1 MATQPDR
8 LFMSVEDYLT
18 LDRNSPDV
26 RYEYIDGYAY
36 MLAGGT
42 ANHSTIKLNITSI
55 LKGLLRGSSC
65 RVYDSDLKVRL
76 SKSRYAYPD
85 VMVTCDS
92 RDRGKVD
99 IAESPR
105 IVFEVLSPSTEAYNR
120 GKKFAYYRAC
130 PTIEEYV
137 IVDAEQQPVEVYR
150 RQGRFWVLSTF
161 EAGDDVELASIN
173 VHIPIADIYED
184 VLFSDEV

>member
-8 LFMSVEDYLT
+8 LWMRVEDYLT

-36 MLAGGT
+36 LLAGGT
-42 ANHSTIKLNITSI
+42 ANHSTIKLNITSV
-55 LKGLLRGSSC
+55 LKGLLRGGSC

-76 SKSRYAYPD
+76 SASRYAYPD
-85 VMVTCDS
+85 AMVSCDS
-92 RDRGKVD
+92 RDRGKIDV
-99 IAESPR
+99 AHSPR

-120 GKKFAYYRAC
+120 GEKFDYYRAC

-137 IVDAEQQPVEVYR
+137 LVNAERQSIEVYR
-150 RQGRFWVLSTF
+150 REAPFWVLSTF
-161 EAGDDVELASIN
+161 EAGDDVKLSSIN
-173 VHIPIADIYED
+173 VYMPVAAIYED
-184 VLFSDEV
+184 VLFSDDV